1 MNDILQLR
9 NDYFLKSYVQQ
20 EVEMTYIVIDV
31 GLVVCIE
38 HWLGSSN

>member
-20 EVEMTYIVIDV
+20 EVEMTYIVIEV
-31 GLVVCIE
+31 LCKKPNNNE
-38 HWLGSSN
+38 K